1 MLKEVVEQVMSL
13 YSSAYY
19 HVGTEI
25 NCLIIIMVLLGFM
38 YYMKPRKTPYYI
50 YLSTGIF
57 FSALIAFL
65 DIFMAAAAQEM
76 HDAGAW
82 VLTAAMMINTLLY
95 CTCLTNMCL
104 YVASLVSDAR
114 ECFKGLEIA
123 GRSVMCICAAFMCVV
138 YAKHNGVRNDHG
150 VISLDSYITAVTDL
164 SFLVLACIA
173 IFLFITR
180 KKIVRVVFK
189 GILFFLPFDALFL
202 IIQRMQ
208 PRSLFVSA
216 IAMLPLFGLYMFFHS
231 NSFDEIMGCQNTYSM
246 EVTFNQ
252 EIKDK
257 KPFYFGMLRI
267 PSLLHKSFSSDE
279 ADSVKPLIELVRQLE
294 LQYKDLYIFR
304 RSAGEFYL
312 IYETEYSGSSEKDMR
327 QIGDILSE
335 KLKEISQDEKFVMVG
350 IEYTEGIRSIN
361 MMMDIIQQAV
371 AKYSDQF
378 GSCKKLLYKGRYDDL
393 LQAYYLSELLEKLRD
408 GRNYDNENIV
418 CYAQPIYEV
427 HSRQFRTAEA
437 LMRFYANGELV
448 SPSVFI
454 PIAEENSC
462 IHFLTICMFHKVC
475 KAIKDLMK
483 QSEFDAISINVSVQ
497 EFSEENV
504 AEEFL
509 SIIHSYDVP
518 VDKIRVELTES
529 ALATDSGMLAQNMK
543 IMSDAGIK
551 FYLDDFG
558 TGYSSLE
565 RLTELPFSVVKF
577 DKSLLYSALKN
588 KKTDRLING
597 IVPIIK
603 GDNFVA
609 LVEGVEDDA
618 QYEYSVGTGFEYVQG
633 YRWAKPV
640 PIMELKDYF
649 AAGDKEQE
657 KS

>member
-1 MLKEVVEQVMSL
+1 MWKEALKQIMSL
-13 YSSAYY
+13 CDGTYY
-19 HVGTEI
+19 HIGTEV
-25 NCLIIIMVLLGFM
+25 NCLIIIMVLFGLM
-38 YYMKPRKTPYYI
+38 HYMKPRKTPYYV

-57 FSALIAFL
+57 CSALIAFL

-76 HDAGAW
+76 YDAGVW
-82 VLTAAMMINTLLY
+82 VLTVAMMVNTFLY
-95 CTCLTNMCL
+95 CVCLTNMCL
-104 YVASLVSDAR
+104 YVTSLMPDMR
-114 ECFKGLEIA
+114 QGLKKLELV
-123 GRSVMCICAAFMCVV
+123 GRSIMWVCVIPTWVV
-138 YAKHNGVRNDHG
+138 YIRNNGVRNDHG
-150 VISLDSYITAVTDL
+150 VVSLDHYITAVTDL
-164 SFLVLACIA
+164 SFLALAFIA
-173 IFLFITR
+173 VFLFIAR
-180 KKIVRVVFK
+180 KKIARVVFK

-231 NSFDEIMGCQNTYSM
+231 NPFDEIMGCQNTYSM

-312 IYETEYSGSSEKDMR
+312 IYETEYSKSSESDMR
-327 QIGDILSE
+327 RIGDILSE
-335 KLKEISQDEKFVMVG
+335 KLKEISPDEKFVMVG
-350 IEYTEGIRSIN
+350 IEYTDRIRNIN

-371 AKYSDQF
+371 TKYSDQF
-378 GSCKKLLYKGRYDDL
+378 GSCKKLLYNGRYDEL
-393 LQAYYLSELLEKLRD
+393 VQAYYLSELLEKLRD
-408 GRNYDNENIV
+408 EYNYDNENVI

-437 LMRFYANGELV
+437 LMRFYVDGELV

-497 EFSEENV
+497 EFSEANV

-509 SIIHSYDVP
+509 SIIHSYGVP
-518 VDKIRVELTES
+518 MDKIRVELTES

-609 LVEGVEDDA
+609 LVEGVENDA

-640 PIMELKDYF
+640 PIMELKEYF
-649 AAGDKEQE
+649 AAGSKE
-657 KS
+657 